1 MSHANRAEGARPS
14 PQQLAAYVDGELGP
28 ADRAVVD
35 AWLRD
40 HPDTRAEI
48 DGQRR
53 LQRLWQAGA
62 PPDPGAAAWADI
74 LGRVEAAAGRP
85 AAARQPG
92 DRLVGTVRL
101 AAGLASVAAVLLVAL
116 ALGGVFTPRPPPPQ
130 VTPLPVASTGDVEI
144 LSMDGG
150 DLGAL
155 VVGEPPVKGPLT
167 LASADE
173 VTVDNSGHDV
183 QIVRPTPEHHPP
195 GPQPHDHRPM
205 LIMPTDP
212 SQGKAP

>member
-1 MSHANRAEGARPS
+1 
-14 PQQLAAYVDGELGP
+14 VDGELVP
-28 ADRAVVD
+28 ADRAAVD

-40 HPDTRAEI
+40 HPEARADV

-53 LQRLWQAGA
+53 LQRLWEQAA
-62 PPDPGAAAWADI
+62 PPDPGAVAWAGI
-74 LGRVEAAAGRP
+74 LARIET
-85 AAARQPG
+85 AAARPAVARRPG
-92 DRLVGTVRL
+92 GRLASALRL
-101 AAGLASVAAVLLVAL
+101 AAGLASIAAVLLVAL
-116 ALGGVFTPRPPPPQ
+116 SLTGLFTPRRPPPP
-130 VTPLPVASTGDVEI
+130 VVPLPVASTGDVEI

-183 QIVRPTPEHHPP
+183 QIVRPTPEHHPS
-195 GPQPHDHRPM
+195 GPQRHEHQPM